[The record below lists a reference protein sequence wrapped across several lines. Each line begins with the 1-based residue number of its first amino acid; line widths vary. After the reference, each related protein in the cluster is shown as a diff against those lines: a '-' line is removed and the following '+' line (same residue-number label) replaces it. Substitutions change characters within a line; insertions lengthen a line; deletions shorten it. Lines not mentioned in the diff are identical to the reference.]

1 MSEELR
7 QKQKEEAIKRMKA
20 LDMLEQPIKEFIEE
34 DKLNLSE
41 GPGLLYW
48 LNEEEQE
55 MVKKF
60 EEQND
65 AVVYHVIKSNSSIG
79 LMYSLLYVSQYLEEW
94 EMDSSDLGDNTALAY
109 VVNMNM
115 PDCSEF
121 GTIGIKPMNGGVV
134 RTW

>member
-20 LDMLEQPIKEFIEE
+20 LDMLEQPIKEFSEE

-65 AVVYHVIKSNSSIG
+65 AVVYHVIKSQSSIG

-94 EMDSSDLGDNTALAY
+94 EMDNDDLGNEQALAY
-109 VVNMNM
+109 VVNVND
-115 PDCSEF
+115 PQSSEF
-121 GTIGIKPMNGGVV
+121 GTVGIHPTNGGLT
-134 RTW
+134 RIW

>member
-20 LDMLEQPIKEFIEE
+20 LDVLEQPIKEFREE

-65 AVVYHVIKSNSSIG
+65 AVVYHVIKSKSSIG
-79 LMYSLLYVSQYLEEW
+79 LMYSLLYVSQHLEEW
-94 EMDSSDLGDNTALAY
+94 EMDSNDLGDNTALAY